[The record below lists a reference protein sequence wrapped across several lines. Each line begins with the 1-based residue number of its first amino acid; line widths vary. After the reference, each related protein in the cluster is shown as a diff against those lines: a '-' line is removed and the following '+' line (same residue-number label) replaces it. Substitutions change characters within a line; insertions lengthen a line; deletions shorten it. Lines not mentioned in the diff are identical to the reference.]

1 MSIANL
7 HELLQQGQC
16 DYRCYDLGRRVQPI
30 SASEFAA
37 IAEQRAPYPYPHQNH
52 AQYALVFWPQL
63 SNRPEPFIWLLKL
76 PIDERGLLDQQ
87 AQQHFISQVL
97 ALLGQQL
104 TGALTEQQQQ
114 QLQQSPYLFNPSTV
128 QQAALHAQLRE
139 LFGQPPS
146 LHCAAV
152 ERFLRQPQQYQWQQL
167 GIQGIHDV
175 AVRLAHMSDLHDRL
189 VTQLDSLPLPFL
201 HALAQAMEH
210 PQLPVG
216 LVEPLLAALPR
227 LATERQRV
235 VWRMLSSRADHPAL
249 QQALQQSLTT
259 AADSD
264 MLVLITMRLWPALIA
279 TNNSRLLAD
288 FLDQLARHP
297 QAELRLAL
305 LQELVR
311 LPALRGHLFVAL
323 RGHDKP
329 NSIQQL
335 WQQLK
340 GQPTC
345 S

>member
-30 SASEFAA
+30 STSEFAA

-114 QLQQSPYLFNPSTV
+114 QLQQSPYLFSPSTV
-128 QQAALHAQLRE
+128 HQAALHAQLRE

-152 ERFLRQPQQYQWQQL
+152 ERFLRQPQQHEWQQL

-227 LATERQRV
+227 LAAERQLV
-235 VWRMLSSRADHPAL
+235 VWRMLSSRAEHPAL
-249 QQALQQSLTT
+249 QQALQQALTSAT
-259 AADSD
+259 DSD
-264 MLVLITMRLWPALIA
+264 MLVLIAMRLWPALVA
-279 TNNSRLLAD
+279 TNTSRLLAD

-297 QAELRLAL
+297 NAELRLAL
-305 LQELVR
+305 LHDLIR
-311 LPALRGHLFVAL
+311 LPVLRPHLFAAL

-335 WQQLK
+335 WQQLR
-340 GQPTC
+340 GEPAC